1 MRQVTLHRI
10 EGLPKGAFSRAFTL
24 VELLVVI
31 AILGLLAGLVGP
43 QVLKQFASA
52 KVDAAQLQIA
62 DLGAGLDLFLLDI
75 GRYPSSTEGLE
86 ALVRE
91 PGSVE
96 RWDGPYLKKSEVPAD
111 PWGRPFL
118 YSSPG
123 EHGLYDLVSLGADGK
138 EGGSADATD
147 IASWEL

>member
-1 MRQVTLHRI
+1 MRQVTAHRI
-10 EGLPKGAFSRAFTL
+10 EDLPPRALTHGFTL

-43 QVLKQFASA
+43 QVLRQFASA

-75 GRYPSSTEGLE
+75 GRYPSSAEGLE

-91 PGSVE
+91 PRSVDS
-96 RWDGPYLKKSEVPAD
+96 WDGPYLKKNEVPAD
-111 PWGRPFL
+111 PWGRPFH

-123 EHGLYDLVSLGADGK
+123 EHGAYDLVSLGADGE

-147 IASWEL
+147 IASWE